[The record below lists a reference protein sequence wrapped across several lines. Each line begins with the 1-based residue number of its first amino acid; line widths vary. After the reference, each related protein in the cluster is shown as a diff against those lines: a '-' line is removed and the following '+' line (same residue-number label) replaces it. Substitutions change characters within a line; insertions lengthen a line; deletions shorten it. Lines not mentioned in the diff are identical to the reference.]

1 MHPYFQRL
9 MMARKYRERQIIE
22 VTQTTF
28 TVITLPFRVF
38 IMLPAFAYVKATTAW
53 AIDALRPTQLPEL
66 LVAFFV
72 IKEIMELQ
80 YHSGIVTQYVL
91 LK

>member
-9 MMARKYRERQIIE
+9 MMARKYRERQIIK

-28 TVITLPFRVF
+28 AVVTLPFRVF
-38 IMLPAFAYVKATTAW
+38 IMFPTFAYAKATTAW

-72 IKEIMELQ
+72 IKEIMELK
-80 YHSGIVTQYVL
+80 YHIRIVTQYVL
-91 LK
+91 PK

>member
-1 MHPYFQRL
+1 

-28 TVITLPFRVF
+28 AVVTLPFRVF
-38 IMLPAFAYVKATTAW
+38 IMFPAFAYVKATTAW

-66 LVAFFV
+66 FVAFFV
-72 IKEIMELQ
+72 IKEVVKLQ
-80 YHSGIVTQYVL
+80 YHNGIVTQYAL
-91 LK
+91 PK

>member
-1 MHPYFQRL
+1 

-28 TVITLPFRVF
+28 AVVTLPFRVF
-38 IMLPAFAYVKATTAW
+38 IMFTAFAYVKATTAW
-53 AIDALRPTQLPEL
+53 AKDALRPTQLPEL

-72 IKEIMELQ
+72 IKEVMELQ
-80 YHSGIVTQYVL
+80 YHVRIVTQYVL
-91 LK
+91 PK

>member
-1 MHPYFQRL
+1 
-9 MMARKYRERQIIE
+9 MMARKYRECQIIE

-28 TVITLPFRVF
+28 AAVSLPFWVF
-38 IMLPAFAYVKATTAW
+38 IMLPAFAYVKTTTAW
-53 AIDALRPTQLPEL
+53 AIDAFRPTQLSEL

-72 IKEIMELQ
+72 IKEVMELQ
-80 YHSGIVTQYVL
+80 YHIGIVTQYVL